1 MAKGRQM
8 KLFTLL
14 NHSLTQEQLAQIHA
28 LHIAEI
34 IDLNLAQALESKVD
48 SKTKST
54 QDSAKGLWG
63 QIPPEIADISPLL
76 QPYKQALQ
84 AQSSKGDYLLVQG
97 DFGATYAMVE
107 YAKSLGLIAIY
118 ATTLRESKEILNKD
132 GSITKQNVFKHC
144 IFRKY

>member
-1 MAKGRQM
+1 M

-14 NHSLTQEQLAQIHA
+14 NHSLTQEQLEQIHT
-28 LHIAEI
+28 LGITEI
-34 IDLNLAQALESKVD
+34 ITLGNN
-48 SKTKST
+48 T
-54 QDSAKGLWG
+54 WG
-63 QIPPEIADISPLL
+63 HIPPDMEDISPLL

-118 ATTLRESKEILNKD
+118 ATTLRESKEILNRD

>member
-1 MAKGRQM
+1 M

-14 NHSLTQEQLAQIHA
+14 NHSLTQEQLAQIHT
-28 LHIAEI
+28 LNITEI
-34 IDLNLAQALESKVD
+34 ISLNTESTLD
-48 SKTKST
+48 SS
-54 QDSAKGLWG
+54 SGGLWG
-63 QIPPEIADISPLL
+63 QIPPEIAGISPLL

-84 AQSSKGDYLLVQG
+84 AQSSKGDYLFVQG

-118 ATTLRESKEILNKD
+118 ATTLRKSKEILNKD